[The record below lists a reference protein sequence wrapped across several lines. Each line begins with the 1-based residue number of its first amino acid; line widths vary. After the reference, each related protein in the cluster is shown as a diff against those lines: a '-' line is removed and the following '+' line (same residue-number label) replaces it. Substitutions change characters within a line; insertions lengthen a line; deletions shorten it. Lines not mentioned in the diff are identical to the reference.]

1 MWEREGDERGIKVV
15 EERVS
20 VDSIPM
26 MSWKRVSSPR

>member
-15 EERVS
+15 KERVS
-20 VDSIPM
+20 VDFIPM